1 MNRRQSACCI
11 VPKNDAVAER
21 VTEHNRLADAA
32 LQKFVESIFM
42 PEAEFRNDII

>member
-1 MNRRQSACCI
+1 MPHCSEELRRRRKS
-11 VPKNDAVAER
+11 NG
-21 VTEHNRLADAA
+21 HNRLADAA

>member
-1 MNRRQSACCI
+1 M
-11 VPKNDAVAER
+11 NDAVAER